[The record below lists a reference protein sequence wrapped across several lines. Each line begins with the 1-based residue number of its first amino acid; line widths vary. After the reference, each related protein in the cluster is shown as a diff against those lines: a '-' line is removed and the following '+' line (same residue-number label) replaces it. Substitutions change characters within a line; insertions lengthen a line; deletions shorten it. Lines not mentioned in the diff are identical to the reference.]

1 MLRLIVVATAAVLLC
16 GCSEDK
22 PVQQEHAAAKALS
35 GGQYE
40 ASWKVTALRSIDKS
54 KPLTNLKMDAAGTTR
69 ACIAADGSV
78 DPALFA
84 EDGDRCTISN
94 PYVRNGRMNLNLT
107 CKRGSDAGEL
117 RQTVTGTFTADSLDA
132 EVTTTTYLT
141 GLGDYA
147 MTRTV
152 TAKRVG
158 DCASGVEST
167 GAAAGT
173 KGNEGVGG

>member
-84 EDGDRCTISN
+84 EDGDSCTAKN
-94 PYVRNGRMNLNLT
+94 PYVRNGRIGLDLT
-107 CKRGSDAGEL
+107 CQRKGTSGEV
-117 RQTVTGTFTADSLDA
+117 RQSVSGTFTADKIEA
-132 EVTTTTYLT
+132 EVSTTTYLS
-141 GLGDYA
+141 GYGDYA
-147 MTRTV
+147 MSRTL
-152 TAKRVG
+152 TAKRLGVCPPAA
-158 DCASGVEST
+158 DKPDDKKAS
-167 GAAAGT
+167 
-173 KGNEGVGG
+173 